1 MVNTKKGDSFAPG
14 GMRRIGRAC
23 LEKNAQTPKF
33 QGQKLPEPAHEC
45 QPNWMSPV
53 PEDQFHTI
61 ADRITGLRSA
71 RPNRHGYWI
80 STAKSIFTWA
90 LLVLVCTRVLW
101 RVPHLLRRRG
111 SGTYP
116 KMFSD
121 HALDPEYEPLQD
133 RDHRR
138 PSSIH
143 LPHILAPP
151 EPAFTMKNR
160 R

>member
-1 MVNTKKGDSFAPG
+1 MDTGF
-14 GMRRIGRAC
+14 R
-23 LEKNAQTPKF
+23 
-33 QGQKLPEPAHEC
+33 
-45 QPNWMSPV
+45 QPNQFLHGHFWYLYEGLVACSP
-53 PEDQFHTI
+53 PP
-61 ADRITGLRSA
+61 S
-71 RPNRHGYWI
+71 
-80 STAKSIFTWA
+80 ST
-90 LLVLVCTRVLW
+90 
-101 RVPHLLRRRG
+101 G